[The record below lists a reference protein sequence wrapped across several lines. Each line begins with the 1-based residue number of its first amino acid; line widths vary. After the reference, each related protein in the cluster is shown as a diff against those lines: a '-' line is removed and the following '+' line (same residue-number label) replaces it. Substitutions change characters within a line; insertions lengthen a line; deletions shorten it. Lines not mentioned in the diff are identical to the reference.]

1 MKRFLIVVL
10 LVASS
15 LSFGQVFF
23 GNIHAHT
30 SYSDGLGTPEE
41 AFEHARNSGVVDIQ
55 AITDH
60 DHDLNY
66 PLPDGSWKLD
76 RIIEMAERFT

>member
-1 MKRFLIVVL
+1 MKGILIAVLVV
-10 LVASS
+10 VSS

-41 AFEHARNSGVVDIQ
+41 AFE
-55 AITDH
+55 
-60 DHDLNY
+60 
-66 PLPDGSWKLD
+66 
-76 RIIEMAERFT
+76 